1 MGTHPIFESDFDCL
15 TDNAIGEISHLN
27 TLEHQIFQDVEIFTA
42 HPNVGFARH
51 RA

>member
-15 TDNAIGEISHLN
+15 TDFHSTKKWTFSNAQIGIGL
-27 TLEHQIFQDVEIFTA
+27 
-42 HPNVGFARH
+42 VGILSDYS